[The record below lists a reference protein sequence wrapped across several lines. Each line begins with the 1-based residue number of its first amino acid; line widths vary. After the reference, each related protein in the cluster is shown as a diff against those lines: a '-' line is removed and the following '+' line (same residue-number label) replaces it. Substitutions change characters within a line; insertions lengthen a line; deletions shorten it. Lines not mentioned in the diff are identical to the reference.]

1 MSEFLLFCFRA
12 NATVPLISSFLTEI
26 SFSVPS
32 IEIPLVVLKKE
43 VEAGGMA
50 TVVNVLFGQISTV
63 FIRVVDIKPGPI
75 FTGED

>member
-1 MSEFLLFCFRA
+1 M
-12 NATVPLISSFLTEI
+12 PG
-26 SFSVPS
+26 

-50 TVVNVLFGQISTV
+50 TVVNVLFGQISMV

-75 FTGED
+75 FIGED

>member
-1 MSEFLLFCFRA
+1 MPLFP
-12 NATVPLISSFLTEI
+12 VIPYVLTEI
-26 SFSVPS
+26 SYSVPG

-50 TVVNVLFGQISTV
+50 TVADVLFGQISMV

-75 FTGED
+75 FIGED

>member
-1 MSEFLLFCFRA
+1 M
-12 NATVPLISSFLTEI
+12 EI
-26 SFSVPS
+26 SFSVPG

-50 TVVNVLFGQISTV
+50 TAANVMFGQISMV